1 MPSLQAP
8 LAYVAKVAT
17 ISSTAKAISH
27 ADFSWGASDLA
38 QADVAVISCNTN
50 GVLITWNG
58 TDPTTTLGHYLAAQ
72 SAPLVIKGNPNILN
86 LKFIRLSSDSVVTVH
101 LEKYS

>member
-8 LAYVAKVAT
+8 SAYAVKTAT
-17 ISSTAKAISH
+17 ISNTAKAISH
-27 ADFSWGASDLA
+27 SDFAWAAGNLSD
-38 QADVAVISCNTN
+38 ADVAVISCNTN
-50 GVLITWNG
+50 GVLITWDG

-72 SAPLVIKGNPNILN
+72 AAPLTIKGNKNIQN